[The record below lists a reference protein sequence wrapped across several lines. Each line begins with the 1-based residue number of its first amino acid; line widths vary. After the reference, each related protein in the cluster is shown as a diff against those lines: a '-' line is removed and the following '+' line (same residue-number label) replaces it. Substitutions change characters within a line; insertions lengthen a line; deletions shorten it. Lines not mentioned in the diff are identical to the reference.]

1 MCRWADA
8 HEVSDEALT
17 EAFQI
22 MAMKGGA
29 KIEDLTLSESTV
41 NRLRLDERGHAHLSV
56 QLDEYDRFVT
66 VHFDGKRVKMG
77 PNQGGGLLEHIAV
90 LVSGISGVKQLNI
103 EIAANSTG
111 VWNQVNE
118 YNNPVLHIANFHF
131 QMTVSLGQETFRI
144 VWNNIE
150 DCRLKNSVIC
160 LSFDTTAS
168 NTGIF
173 QGKHTSIK
181 KKENVC
187 KSLI

>member
-1 MCRWADA
+1 M
-8 HEVSDEALT
+8 V
-17 EAFQI
+17 
-22 MAMKGGA
+22 MKGGA

-111 VWNQVNE
+111 VWNQVHSTPPPATPE
-118 YNNPVLHIANFHF
+118 FFKV
-131 QMTVSLGQETFRI
+131 
-144 VWNNIE
+144 NIP
-150 DCRLKNSVIC
+150 
-160 LSFDTTAS
+160 A
-168 NTGIF
+168 
-173 QGKHTSIK
+173 
-181 KKENVC
+181 
-187 KSLI
+187 